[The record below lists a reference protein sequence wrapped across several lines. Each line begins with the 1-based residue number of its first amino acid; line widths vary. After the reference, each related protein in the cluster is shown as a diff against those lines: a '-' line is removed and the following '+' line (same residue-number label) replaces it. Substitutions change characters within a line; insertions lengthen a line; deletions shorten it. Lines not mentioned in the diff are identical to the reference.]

1 MAEASQ
7 EEYRQHLATYT
18 AFSKLTLF
26 MILWIVLLLGTM
38 ALGLIGGS
46 GLIALILG
54 VGGTVALLIGFA
66 ITS

>member
-7 EEYRQHLATYT
+7 DEFRAHVATYT
-18 AFSKLTLF
+18 AFSKLVLF

-38 ALGLIGGS
+38 AMGLVGGS
-46 GLIALILG
+46 GLIALVLG

-66 ITS
+66 ISG